1 VSAETFPPVPEIVTD
16 EPPVYSDEPA
26 EQDHSPGAHGSPR
39 GAAAFA
45 FLMLFGYAVYLTLVW
60 LEVIG
65 RGN

>member
-16 EPPVYSDEPA
+16 PVSAYTDEPA
-26 EQDHSPGAHGSPR
+26 EQDHSSGAHGSPR

-45 FLMLFGYAVYLTLVW
+45 FLMLLGYAVYLTLLW